1 MRQLIQSYRTG
12 EMKVEDVPPPSA
24 RSGGVVVR
32 TVRSLVSAGTEKM
45 IVDLAR
51 KSLLAK
57 ARSRPDLVRKVIDT
71 ARKQGVRNA
80 FMKVQSKLD
89 TPIPLGYSSAG
100 IVVEVGEAV
109 HEYRVGDR
117 VACAGAGYANH
128 ADYAYV
134 PRNLLAQIPD
144 GVAMEEACFATVG
157 AIALQGVRQTVPTL
171 GERVAVLGLGLI
183 GQLTVQ
189 LLAANGCRVLG
200 FDPNPARAK
209 LAIEMG
215 AHAAVSADL
224 EAAAEG
230 FTRGDGFDAVVVAAS
245 TPTNGPL
252 VQAGEIARLRGRVV
266 VVGLVGMEVP
276 RSLYYKKELDLRMSM
291 SYGPGRYDPDFEERG
306 FDYPIAHVRWSEQRN
321 LEAVLD
327 LLADRKL
334 RLAPL
339 VTHRYAIDDALA
351 AYDLITKGSE
361 PFLGVVLSYGADDE
375 TAVAPPRDLAIAK
388 PRGALA
394 AKPSGAIGVG
404 FIGAGGF
411 GQSVLLPALKAAGGI
426 EPIAIASA
434 GGATAR
440 RVGEQYGFR
449 TATGDA
455 AAVVANP
462 DVDAVFVLTRHDL
475 HAPLVVSALEAGKHV
490 FCEKPLALS
499 EDELDAVAR
508 AHAASPGGVMVGFN
522 RRFAPLV
529 ERIAAHFADRAAPLA
544 MHYRI
549 NAGFIP
555 PEHWVHDPVEG
566 GGRILGEGCHFI
578 DLVHFL
584 AGAPPTRVFA
594 ECIGGKSR
602 FRGDDNVAITLRF
615 ADGSI
620 ATVLY
625 TAMGDSKLGKEYL
638 EVYGEGG
645 VAILDDFRTLLL
657 AKRGKSE
664 RVKAANQDKGF
675 ATEMKRFV
683 AAAKGGGDMP
693 IPFDQLVATTR
704 ATLAAAL
711 SLRTGAPV
719 DLAG

>member
-12 EMKVEDVPPPSA
+12 EMKVEEVPPPGVRA
-24 RSGGVVVR
+24 GGVVVR

-51 KSLLAK
+51 KSLLQK
-57 ARSRPDLVRKVIDT
+57 ARARPDLVRKVIDT

-80 FMKVQSKLD
+80 FQKVQSKLE

-100 IVVEVGEAV
+100 VVVEVGENV

-134 PRNLLAQIPD
+134 PRNLLARIPD
-144 GVAMEEACFATVG
+144 GVSMEQACFATVA
-157 AIALQGVRQTVPTL
+157 AIALQGVRQTQPTL

-183 GQLTVQ
+183 GQITVQ

-209 LAIEMG
+209 LAMELG
-215 AHAAVSADL
+215 AELAVSADL
-224 EAAAEG
+224 EAAAER
-230 FTRGDGFDAVVVAAS
+230 FTHGDGLDAVIVAAS

-252 VQAGEIARLRGRVV
+252 EQAGEISRLRGRVV

-321 LEAVLD
+321 LEAVLE
-327 LLADRKL
+327 LLAAGRL
-334 RLAPL
+334 RFAPL
-339 VTHRYAIDDALA
+339 VTHRYSIDAALA

-361 PFLGVVLSYGADDE
+361 PFLGVVLDYGADE
-375 TAVAPPRDLAIAK
+375 TDTTAPSPRLAL
-388 PRGALA
+388 REA
-394 AKPSGAIGVG
+394 AKQKASLGIGLV
-404 FIGAGGF
+404 GAGGF
-411 GQSVLLPALKAAGGI
+411 GQAVLLPALKSAGGTD
-426 EPIAIASA
+426 PIAIASA

-440 RVGEQYGFR
+440 RVGDQYGFR
-449 TATGDA
+449 VATTDA
-455 AAVVANP
+455 REVIEHP

-475 HAPLVVSALEAGKHV
+475 HAPLVTQALEAGKHV
-490 FCEKPLALS
+490 FCEKPLALTR
-499 EDELDAVAR
+499 EGLAAIETAR
-508 AHAASPGGVMVGFN
+508 AASPGDVMVGFN

-529 ERIAAHFADRAAPLA
+529 QRVVQHFAGRGAPLV
-544 MHYRI
+544 MHYRV

-578 DLVHFL
+578 DLLHCL
-584 AGAPPTRVFA
+584 AGAPPVRVFA
-594 ECIGGKSR
+594 ESIGGGSR

-620 ATVLY
+620 GTVTY
-625 TAMGDSKLGKEYL
+625 TAAGDAALGKEYL

-645 VAILDDFRTLLL
+645 VAILDDFRTLVL
-657 AKRGKSE
+657 AKNRKQQKL
-664 RVKAANQDKGF
+664 KAANQDKGF
-675 ATEMKRFV
+675 EEEMRRFI
-683 AAAKGGGDMP
+683 AAVKSGGEMP
-693 IPFDQLVATTR
+693 IPFDQLVASTR
-704 ATLAAAL
+704 ATFAAVE
-711 SLRTGAPV
+711 SLRSGGPV
-719 DLAG
+719 EP

>member
-12 EMKVEDVPPPSA
+12 EMKVEDVPPPA
-24 RSGGVVVR
+24 VRAGGVVVR

-51 KSLLAK
+51 KSLLQK

-80 FMKVQSKLD
+80 FQKVQSKLD

-100 IVVEVGEAV
+100 IVVEVGDAV

-134 PRNLLAQIPD
+134 PRNLLAHVPD
-144 GVAMEEACFATVG
+144 GVALEEACFATVG
-157 AIALQGVRQTVPTL
+157 AIALQGVRQAQPTL

-209 LAIEMG
+209 LASELG
-215 AHAAVSADL
+215 AEAGVSADL
-224 EAAAEG
+224 VAAAER
-230 FTRGDGFDAVVVAAS
+230 FTRGDGFDAVIVAAS

-252 VQAGEIARLRGRVV
+252 EQAGEISRLRGRVV

-321 LEAVLD
+321 LEAILE
-327 LLADRKL
+327 LLASRRL
-334 RLAPL
+334 RCAPL
-339 VTHRYAIDDALA
+339 VTHRYSIDAALT
-351 AYDLITKGSE
+351 AYDLITKGAE
-361 PFLGVVLSYGADDE
+361 PFLGVVLDYGADEADA
-375 TAVAPPRDLAIAK
+375 TAPP
-388 PRGALA
+388 PRLALA
-394 AKPSGAIGVG
+394 AAAQPKTAPGVG
-404 FIGAGGF
+404 LVGAGGF
-411 GQSVLLPALKAAGGI
+411 AQSVLLPALKAAGGTDA
-426 EPIAIASA
+426 IAIASA

-449 TATGDA
+449 VATADA
-455 AAVVANP
+455 GEVIRHA
-462 DVDAVFVLTRHDL
+462 DVDVVFVLTRHDL
-475 HAPLVVSALEAGKHV
+475 HAPYVVQALEAGKHV

-499 EDELDAVAR
+499 RDGVAAIEAAR
-508 AHAASPGGVMVGFN
+508 AASKGDVMVGFN

-529 ERIAAHFADRAAPLA
+529 QRIAGHFAGRGAPLV
-544 MHYRI
+544 MHYRV

-566 GGRILGEGCHFI
+566 GGRILGEGCHFV
-578 DLVHFL
+578 DVLHAL
-584 AGAPPTRVFA
+584 AGAPPVRVFA
-594 ECIGGKSR
+594 ESIGAGSR
-602 FRGDDNVAITLRF
+602 FRGDDNVAITIRF
-615 ADGSI
+615 ADGSVG
-620 ATVLY
+620 TVTY
-625 TAMGDSKLGKEYL
+625 TAAGDATLGKEYL
-638 EVYGEGG
+638 EVWGEGA
-645 VAILDDFRTLLL
+645 VAILDDFRSLVL
-657 AKRGKSE
+657 AKNRKQE
-664 RVKAANQDKGF
+664 KVKAANQDKGF
-675 ATEMKRFV
+675 EEEMRRFV
-683 AAAKGGGDMP
+683 AAVKSGGPMP
-693 IPFDQLVATTR
+693 IPFAELAASTR
-704 ATLAAAL
+704 ATIAAME
-711 SLRTGAPV
+711 SLQRGAPV
-719 DLAG
+719 DVG

>member
-12 EMKVEDVPPPSA
+12 EMKVEEVPPPSVRA
-24 RSGGVVVR
+24 GGVVVR

-51 KSLLAK
+51 KSLLQK

-71 ARKQGVRNA
+71 ARKQGVLNA
-80 FMKVQSKLD
+80 FQKVQSKLD

-100 IVVEVGEAV
+100 VVVEVGENV

-128 ADYAYV
+128 ADYVYV
-134 PRNLLAQIPD
+134 PRNLLALVPD
-144 GVAMEEACFATVG
+144 GVSLEEASFATVA
-157 AIALQGVRQTVPTL
+157 AIALQGVRQTQPTL

-183 GQLTVQ
+183 GQITVQ

-209 LAIEMG
+209 LAMELG
-215 AHAAVSADL
+215 AETAVSADL
-224 EAAAEG
+224 EAAAER
-230 FTRGDGFDAVVVAAS
+230 FTRGDGLDAVVVAAS

-252 VQAGEIARLRGRVV
+252 VQAGEISRLRGRII

-321 LEAVLD
+321 LEAILD
-327 LLADRKL
+327 LLAAKRV
-334 RLAPL
+334 RFAPL
-339 VTHRYAIDDALA
+339 VTHHFPIDQALA

-361 PFLGVVLSYGADDE
+361 PFLGVVLDYGADESD
-375 TAVAPPRDLAIAK
+375 ASAPPPRLALRADAK
-388 PRGALA
+388 QKSAL
-394 AKPSGAIGVG
+394 GIGFV
-404 FIGAGGF
+404 GAGGF
-411 GQSVLLPALKAAGGI
+411 GQSVLLPALKSAGGTDA
-426 EPIAIASA
+426 IAIASA

-449 TATGDA
+449 VATA
-455 AAVVANP
+455 AAREVIRHP

-475 HAPLVVSALEAGKHV
+475 HAPYVIEALQAGKHV
-490 FCEKPLALS
+490 FCEKPLALTR
-499 EDELDAVAR
+499 DEVAAIETAR
-508 AHAASPGGVMVGFN
+508 AASKGDVMVGFN

-529 ERIAAHFADRAAPLA
+529 VRTAQHFAGRGAPLV

-578 DLVHFL
+578 DLLHFL
-584 AGAPPTRVFA
+584 AGAPPVRVYA
-594 ECIGGKSR
+594 ESIGGGSR

-620 ATVLY
+620 GTVTY
-625 TAMGDSKLGKEYL
+625 TAAGDATLGKEYL

-657 AKRGKSE
+657 AKDRKQE
-664 RVKAANQDKGF
+664 KVKAANQDKGF
-675 ATEMKRFV
+675 EAEMKRFV
-683 AAAKGGGDMP
+683 AAAKSGGAMP
-693 IPFDQLVATTR
+693 IPFEQLTASTR
-704 ATLAAAL
+704 ATIAVME
-711 SLRTGAPV
+711 SLQRGTPV
-719 DLAG
+719 DVA

>member
-12 EMKVEDVPPPSA
+12 EMKVEEVPPPGV
-24 RSGGVVVR
+24 RPGGVVVR

-51 KSLLAK
+51 KSLLQK

-71 ARKQGVRNA
+71 ARKQGFANA
-80 FMKVQSKLD
+80 FQKVQSKLD

-100 IVVEVGEAV
+100 VVVAVGENV

-134 PRNLLAQIPD
+134 PRNLLAHVPD
-144 GVAMEEACFATVG
+144 GVSLEEACFATVG
-157 AIALQGVRQTVPTL
+157 AIALQGVRQAQPTL

-209 LAIEMG
+209 LATELG
-215 AHAAVSADL
+215 AELAVPADL
-224 EAAAEG
+224 EAAAER
-230 FTRGDGFDAVVVAAS
+230 FTRGDGLDAVIVAAS

-252 VQAGEIARLRGRVV
+252 VQAGEISRLRGRVV

-321 LEAVLD
+321 LEAILE
-327 LLADRKL
+327 LLAGKRL
-334 RLAPL
+334 RFEPL
-339 VTHRYAIDDALA
+339 VTHRFPIDRALA
-351 AYDLITKGSE
+351 AYDLITKGAE
-361 PFLGVVLSYGADDE
+361 PFLGVVLDYGADEAD
-375 TAVAPPRDLAIAK
+375 ASAPSPRLAL
-388 PRGALA
+388 RDA
-394 AKPSGAIGVG
+394 AKAKQSLGIGVV
-404 FIGAGGF
+404 GAGGF
-411 GQSVLLPALKAAGGI
+411 GQSVLLPALKSAGGS
-426 EPIAIASA
+426 EAIAIASA

-449 TATGDA
+449 VATADA
-455 AAVVANP
+455 HEVIAHA

-475 HAPLVVSALEAGKHV
+475 HAPYVVEALNAGKHV

-499 EDELDAVAR
+499 RDEMAAIDAAR
-508 AHAASPGGVMVGFN
+508 AASKGDVMVGFN

-529 ERIAAHFADRAAPLA
+529 QRAAQHFAGRGAPLV
-544 MHYRI
+544 MHYRV

-578 DLVHFL
+578 DLLQHF
-584 AGAPPTRVFA
+584 AGAPPVRVFA
-594 ECIGGKSR
+594 ESIGAGSR
-602 FRGDDNVAITLRF
+602 YRGDDNVAITLRF
-615 ADGSI
+615 ADGSLG
-620 ATVLY
+620 TVTY
-625 TAMGDSKLGKEYL
+625 TAAGDATLGKEYL
-638 EVYGEGG
+638 EIYGEGG
-645 VAILDDFRTLLL
+645 VAILDDFRTLVL
-657 AKRGKSE
+657 ARNRKQEK
-664 RVKAANQDKGF
+664 VKAANQDKGF
-675 ATEMKRFV
+675 EEEMKRFV
-683 AAAKGGGDMP
+683 AAAKSGGEMP
-693 IPFDQLVATTR
+693 IPFEQLRATTL
-704 ATLAAAL
+704 ATIAAVE
-711 SLRTGAPV
+711 SLRSGAPASV
-719 DLAG
+719 

>member
-1 MRQLIQSYRTG
+1 MRQLIQSYRSG
-12 EMKVEDVPPPSA
+12 EMKVEEVPPPSVRA
-24 RSGGVVVR
+24 GGVVVR

-51 KSLLAK
+51 KSLLQK

-71 ARKQGVRNA
+71 ARKQGVMNA
-80 FMKVQSKLD
+80 FQKVQSKLD

-100 IVVEVGEAV
+100 VVVEVGENV

-134 PRNLLAQIPD
+134 PRNLLARIPE
-144 GVAMEEACFATVG
+144 GVSMEEASFATVA
-157 AIALQGVRQTVPTL
+157 AIALQGVRQTQPTL

-183 GQLTVQ
+183 GQITVQ

-209 LAIEMG
+209 LAMELG
-215 AHAAVSADL
+215 AETAVSADL
-224 EAAAEG
+224 EAAAER
-230 FTRGDGFDAVVVAAS
+230 FTHGDGLDAVIVAAS

-252 VQAGEIARLRGRVV
+252 EQAGEISRLRGRVV

-321 LEAVLD
+321 LEAILE
-327 LLADRKL
+327 LLAARRL
-334 RLAPL
+334 RFAPL
-339 VTHRYAIDDALA
+339 VTHHYSIDQALA

-361 PFLGVVLSYGADDE
+361 PFLGVVLDYGADE
-375 TAVAPPRDLAIAK
+375 TDTSAPPPRLALRD
-388 PRGALA
+388 A
-394 AKPSGAIGVG
+394 AKQKASLGIGFV
-404 FIGAGGF
+404 GAGGF
-411 GQSVLLPALKAAGGI
+411 GQSVLLPALKSAGGTD
-426 EPIAIASA
+426 PIAIASA

-449 TATGDA
+449 VATADA
-455 AAVVANP
+455 HEVIRHP

-475 HAPLVVSALEAGKHV
+475 HAPLVVEALEAGKHV
-490 FCEKPLALS
+490 FCEKPLALTR
-499 EDELDAVAR
+499 EGLAAIETAR
-508 AHAASPGGVMVGFN
+508 AASQGDVMVGFN

-529 ERIAAHFADRAAPLA
+529 QRVAQHFAGRGAPLV
-544 MHYRI
+544 MHYRV

-578 DLVHFL
+578 DLLHFL
-584 AGAPPTRVFA
+584 AGSKPVRVYA
-594 ECIGGKSR
+594 ESIGGGSR

-620 ATVLY
+620 GTVTY
-625 TAMGDSKLGKEYL
+625 TAAGDGALGKEYL

-645 VAILDDFRTLLL
+645 VAILDDFRTLVL
-657 AKRGKSE
+657 ARNRKQEK
-664 RVKAANQDKGF
+664 VKAANQDKGF
-675 ATEMKRFV
+675 EEEMKRFV
-683 AAAKGGGDMP
+683 AAAKSGGEMP
-693 IPFDQLVATTR
+693 IPFDQLAATTR
-704 ATLAAAL
+704 ATIAAVE
-711 SLRTGAPV
+711 SLRSGGPV
-719 DLAG
+719 EP